1 MNHCIIYKNHSK
13 SIFILIRPV
22 SDMKIKIITV
32 PLLLLNKMINIVKS
46 GNTPGVDYKIQHNGV
61 LKTGYMPFPKNEK
74 LLEQD
79 DASSSYTFPTGIS
92 FTFMGQSYSSITV
105 EENGVAHFGGNSML
119 GYLQQ
124 EIPLDKRIPAL
135 MPYSDGHQ
143 KIRALKTIFN

>member
-1 MNHCIIYKNHSK
+1 MIHCVIYRIKN

-22 SDMKIKIITV
+22 SDMQIKKIITV

-79 DASSSYTFPTGIS
+79 DASSSYTFPTGVS

-135 MPYSDGHQ
+135 MPYPTVA
-143 KIRALKTIFN
+143 KKYAR